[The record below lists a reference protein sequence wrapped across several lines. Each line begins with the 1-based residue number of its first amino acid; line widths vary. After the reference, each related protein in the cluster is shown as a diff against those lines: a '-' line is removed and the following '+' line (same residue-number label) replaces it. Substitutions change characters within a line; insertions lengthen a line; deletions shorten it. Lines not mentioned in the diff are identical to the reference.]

1 MAAGGGVPVTAVSGL
16 DASVQVSR
24 GVFDLDVD
32 LAVPPGEVVAVLGP
46 NGAGK
51 STLLRC
57 LAGLE
62 RLRGGH
68 VRLADRTLDAP
79 AAGVFVPPE
88 QRPTGIVF
96 QDYLLFPHLSVI
108 DNVAFGTRSRGLR
121 RSASRRAAAPWLER
135 MGLAQYGRRKPTSLS
150 GGQAQRVAL
159 ARALA
164 SDPGLL
170 LLDEPLSA
178 LDAGTRAETRSDLR
192 MHLSS
197 FAGPALVVTHDALE
211 AMVLADSLLVLEN
224 GRVVQ
229 RGAPAEVA
237 RRPATPYVARLLGL
251 NLWPGVARGGDVA
264 LAGGG
269 HLVVADTAV
278 SGDVLLAVRP
288 SALAL
293 HAQHPEG
300 SPRNVWPVTV
310 TGLELLGDRVRVAL
324 SGPPSALVDITPAAV
339 AELDP
344 TPGRQLFV
352 SLKATEVEVYPAP

>member
-1 MAAGGGVPVTAVSGL
+1 MTAMSGL
-16 DASVQVSR
+16 DASVQVRR

-32 LAVPPGEVVAVLGP
+32 LVVPAGEVVGVLGP

-62 RLRGGH
+62 RLRAGR
-68 VRLADRTLDAP
+68 VRLADRTLDDP

-88 QRPTGIVF
+88 LRPTGIVF
-96 QDYLLFPHLSVI
+96 QDYLLFPHLSVL
-108 DNVAFGTRSRGLR
+108 DNVAFGARSRGLH
-121 RSASRRAAAPWLER
+121 RSASRRTAAPWVER
-135 MGLAQYGRRKPTSLS
+135 FGLGPYARRKPTALS

-192 MHLSS
+192 THLSS
-197 FAGPALVVTHDALE
+197 FAGPVLVVTHDALE
-211 AMVLADSLLVLEN
+211 AMVLADSLLVLEG

-229 RGAPAEVA
+229 RGTPAEVA

-251 NLWPGVARGGDVA
+251 NLWPGIAHGSDVA
-264 LAGGG
+264 LSGGG
-269 HLVVADTAV
+269 HLVVADSTA

-300 SPRNVWPVTV
+300 SPRNVWPAAV

-324 SGPPSALVDITPAAV
+324 SGAPSALVDVTPAAV
-339 AELDP
+339 AELDL

>member
-1 MAAGGGVPVTAVSGL
+1 MTGGL
-16 DASVQVSR
+16 DASVQVRR
-24 GVFDLDVD
+24 GVFDLDVA

-62 RLRGGH
+62 RLRSGH
-68 VRLADRTLDAP
+68 VRLDDRTLDDP
-79 AAGVFVPPE
+79 AEGVFVPAE

-96 QDYLLFPHLSVI
+96 QDYLLFPHLSVL
-108 DNVAFGTRSRGLR
+108 DNVAFGARARGLHR
-121 RSASRRAAAPWLER
+121 AASRRTAAPWVERIGLEAYAR
-135 MGLAQYGRRKPTSLS
+135 QKPTALS

-192 MHLSS
+192 RHLSS
-197 FAGPALVVTHDALE
+197 FAGPVLVVTHDALE
-211 AMVLADSLLVLEN
+211 AMVLADSLLVLED

-229 RGAPAEVA
+229 RGTPAAVA
-237 RRPATPYVARLLGL
+237 RQPATRYVARLLGL
-251 NLWPGVARGGDVA
+251 NLWPGVARNGDVV

-269 HLVVADTAV
+269 HLVVADTTAA
-278 SGDVLLAVRP
+278 GDVLLAARP

-300 SPRNVWPVTV
+300 SPRNAWPALV

-324 SGPPSALVDITPAAV
+324 SGSPSALVDVTPAAV
-339 AELDP
+339 AELDLS
-344 TPGRQLFV
+344 PGRRLYV
-352 SLKATEVEVYPAP
+352 SLKATEVEVYPAPH